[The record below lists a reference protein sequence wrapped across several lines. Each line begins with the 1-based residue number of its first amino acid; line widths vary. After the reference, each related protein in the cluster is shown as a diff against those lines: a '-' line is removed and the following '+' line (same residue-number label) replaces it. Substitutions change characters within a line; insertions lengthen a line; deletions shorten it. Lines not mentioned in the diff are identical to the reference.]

1 MAAASPPEPIDR
13 AELSAAPSGPVDTQS
28 IWQRTAEWTAGL
40 VGSLWRLLVVGCKV
54 PEEPVPVEPV
64 EKFANPGVEGVVVS
78 GDRVHHPEL
87 DGQQVHTY
95 ALTTSS
101 DLALLRFDQLLETG
115 QPEPPPHR
123 YRYIP
128 EKALTRD
135 VNQAHELRDKSVEV
149 RRPPA
154 GDRVVPKDASL
165 DPAAY
170 AMYCD
175 GADLVSLDY
184 VNQMAQVGQIEGY
197 HILAKVPRGSVSKV
211 RDQMDDNVSL
221 LPISM
226 AGDIWTEDYGELTLQ
241 GGVAIPAFL
250 DDPELVPRS
259 IYQDRIR
266 RFYPGAKI
274 PENADYESLVMSQFP
289 LAAFNIQGSVSQG
302 NLQWGLA
309 ALARSANQPMRENL
323 SHVEGGNILFG
334 ALPNHEGYA
343 LVGRDSLAVTRAKLG
358 LDLGREVDE
367 KAALGAIARDHGQ
380 KAPNVYAVEQPGE
393 FHIDMRMMCI
403 GPGEVVLNDA
413 REAAEVQAG
422 WLRDDLV
429 KGTPRHPGPESSV
442 WQRLNY
448 HRKVFFHKRRERRL
462 EGQIAALREEGER
475 RGFYEDLTAR
485 DLKTAGL
492 TVHRM
497 AGVFVDPE
505 NPTED
510 MFNFVN
516 GRPGVDRANQR
527 FFVGL
532 GGDSR
537 SEVYVARKLM
547 QDLPTGIV
555 RLHFLDRELTPSTL
569 GLFGGIKCRTKPQGE
584 LVARQQLKSP
594 APPQLARTSG
604 QPRMVSTEPE
614 ATRPCSQLP
623 TSSRPGNRAQQWA

>member
-1 MAAASPPEPIDR
+1 MIVQPALALSPAPLYRRAVPSAAAPPDPTDR
-13 AELSAAPSGPVDTQS
+13 AELSAGLSQPVDAPG

-64 EKFANPGVEGVVVS
+64 QKFSNPSVEGVVVN
-78 GDRVHHPEL
+78 GERVHHPDLE
-87 DGQQVHTY
+87 GQRVHTY
-95 ALTTSS
+95 ALTTNS

-115 QPEPPPHR
+115 RPEPPPHR

-128 EKALTRD
+128 EKSLTRD
-135 VNQAHELRDKSVEV
+135 VNQAHEARHRSVEAP
-149 RRPPA
+149 RPRA

-175 GADLVSLDY
+175 GSDLVTLDY

-197 HILAKVPRGSVSKV
+197 HVLANVPRGSVKELRGQV
-211 RDQMDDNVSL
+211 DENVSL

-226 AGDIWTEDYGELTLQ
+226 AGDIWTEDYGEMTLQ
-241 GGVAIPAFL
+241 GGVAVPAFL
-250 DDPELVPRS
+250 DDPELVPQS
-259 IYQDRIR
+259 IYKDRIR
-266 RFYPGAKI
+266 RFYPGARI
-274 PENADYESLVMSQFP
+274 PANADYESLVLSEYP

-309 ALARSANQPMRENL
+309 ALARSANKPVRENL

-334 ALPNHEGYA
+334 TLPNHEGYA
-343 LVGRDSLAVTRAKLG
+343 LVGKDSLAVTRAKLS
-358 LDLGREVDE
+358 LDLGREVSDQT
-367 KAALGAIARDHGQ
+367 ALSAIARDHGQ

-393 FHIDMRMMCI
+393 FHIDMRMMCL

-413 REAAEVQAG
+413 REAAEVQVG
-422 WLRDDLV
+422 WLKHDIV
-429 KGTPRHPGPESSV
+429 TSKPRHPGPESSV

-448 HRKVFFHKRRERRL
+448 HRKLFFHKRRERRL
-462 EGQIAALREEGER
+462 HDQIVALREEGER
-475 RGFYEDLTAR
+475 RAYFEDLTAR

-547 QDLPTGIV
+547 QGLPTGIV

-569 GLFGGIKCRTKPQGE
+569 GLFGGIKCRTKPEGE
-584 LVARQQLKSP
+584 LVSKQQLKSP
-594 APPQLARTSG
+594 SPPQLA
-604 QPRMVSTEPE
+604 PAP
-614 ATRPCSQLP
+614 
-623 TSSRPGNRAQQWA
+623 